1 MVDILTTAEEEL
13 RKRLDLSG
21 AKVTR
26 TSKTLVI
33 LVTGNSG
40 GRSIGRCFTLHH
52 DGAWELTSYPSANEQ
67 VRLRASNKRVLK
79 RVGFPAR
86 DLNWVASTLSEA
98 LTGGV
103 AA

>member
-26 TSKTLVI
+26 TDRTLVI
-33 LVTGNSG
+33 HVAGNRG
-40 GRSIGRCFTLHH
+40 GRSVGRCFTLHR
-52 DGAWELTSYPSANEQ
+52 DGAWELTGYPSANEQ

-79 RVGFPAR
+79 RVGFLAR
-86 DLNWVASTLSEA
+86 DLKLVASALSEA
-98 LTGGV
+98 LTGRE